1 MFTDQ
6 EAETCFAVADTNGD
20 NEVSMEELVNL
31 LGSSPSVSS
40 GPVRKFFEY
49 CVEQAFNNID
59 ANRDGAISY
68 QELSNSLR
76 KSGFSDQ
83 EIHTIFSLADHDGD
97 GEVSLHELIRS
108 LSK

>member
-1 MFTDQ
+1 
-6 EAETCFAVADTNGD
+6 
-20 NEVSMEELVNL
+20 MEEFVNL
-31 LGSSPSVSS
+31 LSSSPSSTGGAWGGTEEFVNLLSSSPSSSS